1 MDRRHLG
8 WTAQE
13 TTHPASPDHAAQ
25 LLQSGDGETGSVMR
39 WGYAAVAPNCAARIQ
54 MIASQP
60 MERAAGSAR
69 LKPARSHLL
78 SPTEPPPAQASPPT
92 HRNAR
97 RHQTP

>member
-8 WTAQE
+8 RMATQ
-13 TTHPASPDHAAQ
+13 TTHPASPDRAAQ
-25 LLQSGDGETGSVMR
+25 VLQSGDGETGSVMR
-39 WGYAAVAPNCAARIQ
+39 WGFTAGAAHCAARIR

-60 MERAAGSAR
+60 MVRAAGSAR
-69 LKPARSHLL
+69 LKQTRSHLL
-78 SPTEPPPAQASPPT
+78 SPMEPPPPIASRPT

>member
-39 WGYAAVAPNCAARIQ
+39 WGYTAVAPYCAARAQ
-54 MIASQP
+54 VIARQP
-60 MERAAGSAR
+60 TERASGSAR

-78 SPTEPPPAQASPPT
+78 SPMEPTPTSAPRPT

>member
-8 WTAQE
+8 WRARE
-13 TTHPASPDHAAQ
+13 TSHPASPDRAAR
-25 LLQSGDGETGSVMR
+25 LLQSVDGETGSVMR
-39 WGYAAVAPNCAARIQ
+39 WGYTAVAPYCAARVQ
-54 MIASQP
+54 VIARQP
-60 MERAAGSAR
+60 MERASGSAR

-78 SPTEPPPAQASPPT
+78 SPMEPTPTSAPRPT

>member
-8 WTAQE
+8 WTARE
-13 TTHPASPDHAAQ
+13 TDHPASSDRAVQ
-25 LLQSGDGETGSVMR
+25 VLQSGDGETGSVMR
-39 WGYAAVAPNCAARIQ
+39 WGYTAVAPYCAARVQ
-54 MIASQP
+54 MIARQP

-69 LKPARSHLL
+69 LKPCRSHLL
-78 SPTEPPPAQASPPT
+78 SPREPTPAQASRPT